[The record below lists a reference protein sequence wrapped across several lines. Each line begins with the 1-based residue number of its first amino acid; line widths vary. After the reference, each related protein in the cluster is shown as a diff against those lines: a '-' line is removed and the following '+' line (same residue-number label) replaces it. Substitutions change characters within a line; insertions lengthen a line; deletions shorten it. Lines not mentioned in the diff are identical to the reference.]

1 LARFDCGTTG
11 DAFQSLAGSVPRR
24 IPSGIMQIDRV
35 EAIHLCYQYPDRRGF
50 ESSGGI
56 TNGRLTSL
64 IRVHTAC
71 GRIGLGSVY
80 SHPALV
86 DVVIRQLDPL
96 LRGRDPREV
105 ETLWQL
111 MYGWTRWYGRKG
123 AALSALGGV
132 DIALWDLRGQAAN
145 QPVWKLLGG
154 TSSSCPAYAS
164 GLLWNS
170 LDGLRAE
177 AQRHLARGFRRMKM
191 RLGRN
196 PDYDVD
202 APRAVKREIGPRHD
216 LMCDASM
223 RYSLATALRIGSE
236 LAQVGAFWFEEPF
249 APEDLE
255 LFAQL
260 RGRVGVPVAAGENE
274 FGLQGFAELIHRQAV
289 DIVQADASRC
299 GGISEVLKVAELADR
314 AALKLAPHSW
324 SDAVAVVA
332 NAHVVAATPHAL
344 TVEVD
349 QTGNPLIDAL
359 MAEPLRIQEGRL
371 HLGDKPGLGIEL
383 NEAEVAR
390 HRLADATQIPDGWYS
405 DMLFGVQVNNPAPPY
420 AQLG

>member
-1 LARFDCGTTG
+1 
-11 DAFQSLAGSVPRR
+11 
-24 IPSGIMQIDRV
+24 MQIDRV
-35 EAIHLCYQYPDRRGF
+35 EAIHLCYQYPERRGF
-50 ESSGGI
+50 ESSGGV

-64 IRVHTAC
+64 VLVHTAC
-71 GRIGLGSVY
+71 GRVGVGSVY

-132 DIALWDLRGQAAN
+132 DIALWDLRGQAAG

-164 GLLWNS
+164 ALLWNS

-202 APRAVKREIGPRHD
+202 APRAVKREIGPRND

-223 RYSLATALRIGSE
+223 RYSPVTALRIG
-236 LAQVGAFWFEEPF
+236 
-249 APEDLE
+249 
-255 LFAQL
+255 
-260 RGRVGVPVAAGENE
+260 
-274 FGLQGFAELIHRQAV
+274 
-289 DIVQADASRC
+289 
-299 GGISEVLKVAELADR
+299 
-314 AALKLAPHSW
+314 
-324 SDAVAVVA
+324 
-332 NAHVVAATPHAL
+332 
-344 TVEVD
+344 
-349 QTGNPLIDAL
+349 
-359 MAEPLRIQEGRL
+359 
-371 HLGDKPGLGIEL
+371 
-383 NEAEVAR
+383 
-390 HRLADATQIPDGWYS
+390 
-405 DMLFGVQVNNPAPPY
+405 
-420 AQLG
+420 